1 MLLSGCFSLHVVKC
15 VKSVLC
21 AGKKQQHNLQVLLL
35 CSGNVQFCGFL
46 CFNAMPARSW
56 QKFMLFTCGTD
67 LKGAWRAHG
76 VSRRE
81 KLHSAIVIQS

>member
-46 CFNAMPARSW
+46 CYAS
-56 QKFMLFTCGTD
+56 KKLESEFMLFTCGTD

-76 VSRRE
+76 DSRRE